1 MSIFRRVKEEI
12 MKCLQCNNTH
22 FIEQKVRFNPEIKGE
37 TIEVI
42 VPCMVCENCQTPL
55 MNTEQMNVLR
65 RASADKYRENHN
77 LLTSSQISTY
87 REELGMS
94 QSAFARYLGVGE
106 ASIKRW
112 ETYFIQDTSQDELI
126 RLKCD
131 EAAAEMNFLNVHW
144 KRDEPN
150 IYSGNIKFN
159 LQLFKNVVL
168 YLVEHTSESILFL
181 NKLHFYTDFYHFSKY
196 GVSLTGARYTP
207 LKLGPCPDQYK
218 PIYETLV
225 KTGCLKKIHDHSYK
239 ALVSA
244 DPTLFEDREKETLE
258 FILKLYQNLGPQK
271 ILKASHEE
279 EAYKKTDEGSFIS
292 YECSKNLYILKN

>member
-1 MSIFRRVKEEI
+1 
-12 MKCLQCNNTH
+12 MKCLKCNKTE
-22 FIEQKVRFNPEIKGE
+22 FIEQKVRFTPEIKGE
-37 TIEVI
+37 TLEVI
-42 VPCMVCENCQTPL
+42 VPCMVCKNCQTPL
-55 MNTEQMNVLR
+55 MNTKQMNMLR
-65 RASADKYRENHN
+65 HASADKYRENHN
-77 LLTSSQISTY
+77 LLTSSQIMNY

-131 EAAAEMNFLNVHW
+131 EATAEMNFLNVHW

-159 LQLFKNVVL
+159 LQLFKNVAL
-168 YLVEHTSESILFL
+168 YLVERTKESILFL
-181 NKLHFYTDFYHFSKY
+181 NKLHFYIDFYHFRKY

-207 LKLGPCPDQYK
+207 LKLGPCPDQYS
-218 PIYETLV
+218 PIYGALV
-225 KTGCLKKIHDHSYK
+225 RASCLKKTNNHSYEVLI
-239 ALVSA
+239 AS

-258 FILKLYQNLGPQK
+258 FILKLYQTLGPK
-271 ILKASHEE
+271 IVLKTSHEE
-279 EAYKKTDEGSFIS
+279 EAYKKTEEGSFIS
-292 YECSKNLYILKN
+292 YESAKNLHIL